1 MEKRLKVLVSN
12 DSVEFQ
18 QEYGHV
24 LEESGME
31 LTYTQ
36 KDGVKLLEKIE
47 AMHPD
52 VVLADLFMPRLD
64 GIGVMHASEKLG
76 HQKPLF
82 VIISN
87 FTSPTLEREVMTS
100 GAAYFA
106 VSPFNASEL
115 AERIVQIVGLTE
127 GAIQQESQPS
137 LEIQVTEIL
146 H

>member
-64 GIGVMHASEKLG
+64 GIGVMHASKNWDIKNHCL
-76 HQKPLF
+76 
-82 VIISN
+82 
-87 FTSPTLEREVMTS
+87 
-100 GAAYFA
+100 
-106 VSPFNASEL
+106 
-115 AERIVQIVGLTE
+115 
-127 GAIQQESQPS
+127 
-137 LEIQVTEIL
+137 
-146 H
+146 